1 MKTPPVSLLSG
12 LSGYLYSLLLIL
24 KHLSYIEE
32 NTDEIKND
40 LYERIEDAIEDILDI
55 CLQSTEI
62 KMIKEKNTTKGVKV
76 VETK

>member
-12 LSGYLYSLLLIL
+12 LSGYLYSLLFIL
-24 KHLSYIEE
+24 KQLSYIEE

-40 LYERIEDAIEDILDI
+40 LYEMIEDAIEDILDI
-55 CLQSTEI
+55 CLASTEI